1 MDEYSDNDWLVKRK
15 LSSHARKQSPSLP
28 KEWYFR
34 VIRYQFDGFPERFL
48 ATSLPKN
55 QHDAAKI
62 IELYHQRWEIELG
75 YREIKCTMLRK
86 AIALRSK
93 KITLVYQELYGLL
106 LAYNLIRYE
115 MALAVK
121 EAKVSPL
128 RISFKLGFKVVLYD
142 YTAICQTR
150 NLQSIPAR
158 LKDLTDDLKDFILPK
173 PDRPN
178 YERSVKIRP
187 NKYPLKSS

>member
-1 MDEYSDNDWLVKRK
+1 M
-15 LSSHARKQSPSLP
+15 LSAKSSLTEARKRLGVEPVPWLFHQSASHWSGQVEVGKWEGLRV
-28 KEWYFR
+28 YAIDGTQFR
-34 VIRYQFDGFPERFL
+34 V
-48 ATSLPKN
+48 
-55 QHDAAKI
+55 
-62 IELYHQRWEIELG
+62 ELG

-115 MALAVK
+115 MALAAK

-158 LKDLTDDLKDFILPK
+158 LKDLTDDLKDLTLPK

-187 NKYPLKSS
+187 NKYPLKSSRKKKEYS